1 MKNQQGFT
9 LIELLMVLAILSVL
23 FAFAVPSYQ
32 EYSRKKDRAAAQQ
45 EMQKIAMD
53 LERFRGKNF
62 TYARFTLPKADGTM
76 PQPNEAVTRQVL
88 VGGNEV
94 YTITVT
100 DNAGVSISEA
110 GANGFAWRIYAE
122 RTDPAAQALN
132 YDLLMTSAGVRC
144 MTKVADTV
152 KNGTCGDKQEIW

>member
-23 FAFAVPSYQ
+23 FAFAVPSYR

-62 TYARFTLPKADGTM
+62 TYARFELPSPPDGEVI
-76 PQPNEAVTRQVL
+76 PPNEAKVL
-88 VGGNEV
+88 VSGNEV
-94 YTITVT
+94 YRITVT

-122 RTDPAAQALN
+122 RKDPAAQALN

-152 KNGTCGDKQEIW
+152 KNGTCGDNKDTW